1 MNVVLKNIDEKI
13 RKNKLTKIQKKLL
26 KNTEKFY
33 KKFQCKII
41 YKKIDFINVKI
52 QRKNTQILEIEENIT
67 KVYPYVEILGNFKVQ
82 LELI

>member
-41 YKKIDFINVKI
+41 YKNRFYKSKDTKKKYKNFLDR
-52 QRKNTQILEIEENIT
+52 RKYYKSISICRNIM
-67 KVYPYVEILGNFKVQ
+67 KL
-82 LELI
+82 